1 MKVIKP
7 YTHIYPKVL
16 LKVIKPYTR
25 LRISFISEVLSI
37 PEEEVRHGGVKHGS
51 MGFRVSSVGAWGSEL
66 AQWVSGGNRIDTIT
80 IEQWPSRYSRKV
92 LSE

>member
-51 MGFRVSSVGAWGSEL
+51 MGAWGSEL

-80 IEQWPSRYSRKV
+80 IEQWPSQSSRKV

>member
-7 YTHIYPKVL
+7 YTHISPKVL

-37 PEEEVRHGGVKHGS
+37 PEEEVSQGSSKAWRGKTWEHGVQS
-51 MGFRVSSVGAWGSEL
+51 
-66 AQWVSGGNRIDTIT
+66 
-80 IEQWPSRYSRKV
+80 
-92 LSE
+92 